1 MFAKKLFLCFFLVL
15 SALSSAGFSQN
26 VSLSNDAFAGKK
38 KPPQQTRSDTAE
50 QIEKL
55 IEQARA
61 TNADPAVLE
70 KLTESLNAARLTP
83 LLAAF
88 PEPEEII
95 AFPAG
100 ATSGLKPEKEEKTGN
115 AGGVFGFY
123 YGMSDTFSISFLY
136 NISGDNKVSGLPE
149 QFGSFLL
156 NPSSNGS
163 SFLATGEYIFKNGA
177 KTSLGLSFRGGIS
190 FTDWEATIA
199 DAAVSRKGQVFF
211 CVPSLRFC
219 TNERNFG
226 DNNTLK
232 IIVDIGLGIRGIIGN
247 LGQEQAFL
255 SDKAVLGWDK
265 KTCVGGE
272 LTIAARINKI
282 TPFIRITC
290 YSPKSDI
297 PSFSDLQAY
306 IGIDVIST
314 LFSSEVND
322 GTEE

>member
-61 TNADPAVLE
+61 TNADPAVLQ
-70 KLTESLNAARLTP
+70 KLTESLNAARSMP
-83 LLAAF
+83 LLAAV

-115 AGGVFGFY
+115 AGGIFGFY
-123 YGMSDTFSISFLY
+123 YGMSDTFSLSFLY
-136 NISGDNKVSGLPE
+136 NISGDNKVFGLPE

-163 SFLATGEYIFKNGA
+163 SFLATGEYILKNGA

-199 DAAVSRKGQVFF
+199 GAAVSHKGQVFF
-211 CVPSLRFC
+211 FVPSLRFC

-232 IIVDIGLGIRGIIGN
+232 IIVDVGLGIRGIIGN
-247 LGQEQAFL
+247 LGQTPEFL

-265 KTCVGGE
+265 KIFVGGE
-272 LTIAARINKI
+272 LTISARINKI

-314 LFSSEVND
+314 LFSSKVNSP
-322 GTEE
+322 EE